1 MGTRGWRVERRKS
14 LISHHDVCW
23 LGGPY
28 SGFLHLGLVFP
39 SGVASRVFNMKTDF
53 RQQSSGKQPAIEVV
67 ADYGDLCGEGPLWDD
82 KKQILY
88 WTDIDGKKSYRY
100 LWKDGRTE
108 FVLKGFEVNGWT
120 MQESDGFVVTNSS
133 GIWLWN
139 PPAEPILLA
148 SELDGKDCVMNDC
161 IADPEGRVYS
171 GSYHYNPTGVAAP
184 SYLFRI
190 DTDGSVHVADEGIQ
204 FSNGLAFSADCNTLY
219 FSDSVARCIYSYY
232 WERETGN
239 LSNRRVFVRVP
250 REHGFPDGLTVDA
263 EGFVWCAQWFGARIT
278 RYDPDGKVQRVMTF
292 PATQTSSLAF
302 GGPDLDTIFV
312 TSAGLSNMLAEAPR
326 GSDPDK
332 VLVGGRL
339 YRMRSDVQGRREYRS
354 RIRMDARS
362 APP

>member
-1 MGTRGWRVERRKS
+1 M
-14 LISHHDVCW
+14 
-23 LGGPY
+23 
-28 SGFLHLGLVFP
+28 
-39 SGVASRVFNMKTDF
+39 
-53 RQQSSGKQPAIEVV
+53 Q
-67 ADYGDLCGEGPLWDD
+67 
-82 KKQILY
+82 
-88 WTDIDGKKSYRY
+88 
-100 LWKDGRTE
+100 
-108 FVLKGFEVNGWT
+108 KGFQVNGWT

-219 FSDSVARCIYSYY
+219 FSDSVARCIYSYN

-278 RYDPDGKVQRVMTF
+278 RYDPDGKVQRVVTF

-326 GSDPDK
+326 GYDPDK

>member
-1 MGTRGWRVERRKS
+1 
-14 LISHHDVCW
+14 
-23 LGGPY
+23 
-28 SGFLHLGLVFP
+28 
-39 SGVASRVFNMKTDF
+39 MKTDF

-100 LWKDGRTE
+100 LWNECRHE
-108 FVLKGFEVNGWT
+108 FVQKGFQVNGWT

-219 FSDSVARCIYSYY
+219 FSDSVARCIYSYN

-278 RYDPDGKVQRVMTF
+278 RYDPDGKVQRVVTF

-326 GSDPDK
+326 GYDPDK

-362 APP
+362 VPP

>member
-1 MGTRGWRVERRKS
+1 
-14 LISHHDVCW
+14 
-23 LGGPY
+23 
-28 SGFLHLGLVFP
+28 LHFGVVFP

-100 LWKDGRTE
+100 LWNERRHE
-108 FVLKGFEVNGWT
+108 LVQQGFQINGWT
-120 MQESDGFVVTNSS
+120 MQESGGFVITNSS
-133 GIWLWN
+133 GMWLWD
-139 PPAEPILLA
+139 PPAQPKLLA
-148 SELDGKDCVMNDC
+148 SEVDGKDCVMNDC

-190 DTDGSVHVADEGIQ
+190 ETDGSVHVADEGIQ
-204 FSNGLAFSADCNTLY
+204 FSNGLAFSADCSTLY
-219 FSDSVARCIYSYY
+219 FSDTVARCIYAYN
-232 WERETGN
+232 WHRESGN
-239 LSNRRVFVRVP
+239 LTNRRVFVRVP

-263 EGFVWCAQWFGARIT
+263 EGFLWCAQWFGARIT
-278 RYDPDGKVQRVMTF
+278 RYDPDGKVERVVTL

-326 GSDPDK
+326 GYDPDK
-332 VLVGGRL
+332 AFVGGKL
-339 YRMRSDVQGRREYRS
+339 YRMRSDVQGRREHRS
-354 RIRMDARS
+354 RIRMCAGS
-362 APP
+362 TPP

>member
-1 MGTRGWRVERRKS
+1 
-14 LISHHDVCW
+14 
-23 LGGPY
+23 
-28 SGFLHLGLVFP
+28 
-39 SGVASRVFNMKTDF
+39 MKTDF

-100 LWKDGRTE
+100 LWNECRHE
-108 FVLKGFEVNGWT
+108 FVQKGFQVNGWT

-219 FSDSVARCIYSYY
+219 FSDSVARCIYSYN

-312 TSAGLSNMLAEAPR
+312 TSAALSNMLAEAPR
-326 GSDPDK
+326 GYDPDK

-362 APP
+362 VPP

>member
-1 MGTRGWRVERRKS
+1 
-14 LISHHDVCW
+14 
-23 LGGPY
+23 
-28 SGFLHLGLVFP
+28 
-39 SGVASRVFNMKTDF
+39 MKTDF

-100 LWKDGRTE
+100 LWNECRHE
-108 FVLKGFEVNGWT
+108 FVQKGFQVNGWT

-219 FSDSVARCIYSYY
+219 FSDSVARCIYSYN

-278 RYDPDGKVQRVMTF
+278 RYDPDGKVQRVVTF

-326 GSDPDK
+326 GYDPDK